1 MIHSSLIPLSTL
13 ARVDAERDAR
23 TRAAAPASLRWARGP
38 APATCHPRR
47 ATRAV
52 LVRWSWLA

>member
-1 MIHSSLIPLSTL
+1 MIHHSLIPLSTL
-13 ARVDAERDAR
+13 AHVDAERDAR
-23 TRAAAPASLRWARGP
+23 RRAAVPASVRWTRGP

-47 ATRAV
+47 AARAV